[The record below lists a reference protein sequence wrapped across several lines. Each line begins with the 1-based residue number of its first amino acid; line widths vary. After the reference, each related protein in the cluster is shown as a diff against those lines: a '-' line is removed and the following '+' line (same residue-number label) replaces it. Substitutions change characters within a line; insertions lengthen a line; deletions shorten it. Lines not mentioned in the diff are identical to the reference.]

1 MPVRYLALVAISLVA
16 VVLFA
21 STPGNAVTNRPLR
34 VITTFPGLKYDVQN
48 LVCEGDVVETLLP
61 PGVDPHEYSLTP
73 GDITKLQEADLIVS
87 TGHTGFEQKIEELWR
102 SGVIK
107 GVLINVL
114 ELPGI
119 TIFTNPS
126 TGQPDYHMPIY
137 YPLNYIAF
145 VRNVSETLASLNP
158 AASQCYLSRALNVTT
173 RVAGLYVSTPPL
185 RGKAVGDLPY
195 TVYVANWLGLDLAGL
210 IIKEEGLPATPGEL
224 STYQEMMRNGSI
236 AYVLVTVYGST
247 KSTVSTQLENMAAS
261 YGVKV
266 IKLYGAVYP
275 NSILDKLVYVYTQIT
290 NTSLT
295 TATETAHQVTPSGLS
310 WFGVAMI
317 VVAVITLV
325 GLAVYLLV
333 SRK

>member
-1 MPVRYLALVAISLVA
+1 MRYLAIVAISLVV
-16 VVLFA
+16 VVLLA
-21 STPGNAVTNRPLR
+21 SAPGSAATNRTLR

-48 LVCEGDVVETLLP
+48 LVCEGDVVESLLP

-73 GDITKLQEADLIVS
+73 GDIAKLQQADLIVS

-114 ELPGI
+114 EIPGL

-126 TGQPDYHMPIY
+126 TGQPDYHMPTY
-137 YPLNYIAF
+137 YPLNYIAL

-158 AASQCYLSRALNVTT
+158 AASQCYMSRALNVTA
-173 RVAGLYVSTPPL
+173 RVADLYVSTPPL
-185 RGKAVGDLPY
+185 RGKAIGDLPY
-195 TVYVANWLGLDLAGL
+195 TIYVAKWLGLDMVGL
-210 IIKEEGLPATPGEL
+210 VMKEEGLPATPGEL

-236 AYVLVTVYGST
+236 AYVLVTAYGSD
-247 KSTVSTQLENMAAS
+247 SPTVSTQLENMAAS

-266 IKLYGAVYP
+266 IKLYSEVYP
-275 NSILDKLVYVYTQIT
+275 NSILDKLAYVYTQIA

-295 TATETAHQVTPSGLS
+295 TATETVHQITPSGPS
-310 WFGVAMI
+310 WLGVTMI
-317 VVAVITLV
+317 VLAAVVIV

-333 SRK
+333 SRR

>member
-1 MPVRYLALVAISLVA
+1 MRLLAIVAISLVA

-21 STPGNAVTNRPLR
+21 ISPGNAATNRTLR

-48 LVCEGDVVETLLP
+48 LVCEGDVVESLLP

-73 GDITKLQEADLIVS
+73 GDIAKLQQADLIVS

-114 ELPGI
+114 EIPGL

-145 VRNVSETLASLNP
+145 VRNVSGTLASLNP
-158 AASQCYLSRALNVTT
+158 AASQCYMSRALNITA
-173 RVAGLYVSTPPL
+173 RVASLYVSTPPL
-185 RGKAVGDLPY
+185 RGKAIGDLPY
-195 TVYVANWLGLDLAGL
+195 TIYVARWLGLDMVGL
-210 IIKEEGLPATPGEL
+210 VMKEEGLPATPGEL

-236 AYVLVTVYGST
+236 AYVLVTAYGSDSPT
-247 KSTVSTQLENMAAS
+247 ASTQLENMAAS

-266 IKLYGAVYP
+266 IKLYSEVYP
-275 NSILDKLVYVYTQIT
+275 NSILDKLAYVYTQIA

-295 TATETAHQVTPSGLS
+295 TATETAHQITPSGPS
-310 WFGVAMI
+310 WLGVTMI
-317 VVAVITLV
+317 VLAAVVLV

-333 SRK
+333 SRR

>member
-1 MPVRYLALVAISLVA
+1 MRLLAIVAISLVA

-21 STPGNAVTNRPLR
+21 SSPGSAATNRTLR

-48 LVCEGDVVETLLP
+48 LVCEGDVVESLLP

-73 GDITKLQEADLIVS
+73 GDIAKLQQADLIVS

-114 ELPGI
+114 EIPGL

-158 AASQCYLSRALNVTT
+158 AASQCYMSRALNVTAG
-173 RVAGLYVSTPPL
+173 VASLYVSTPPL
-185 RGKAVGDLPY
+185 RGKAIGDLPY
-195 TVYVANWLGLDLAGL
+195 TVYVAKWLGLDMVGL
-210 IIKEEGLPATPGEL
+210 VMKEEGLPATPGEL

-236 AYVLVTVYGST
+236 AYVLVTAYGSG
-247 KSTVSTQLENMAAS
+247 SPTVSTQLENMAAS

-266 IKLYGAVYP
+266 IKLYGEVYP
-275 NSILDKLVYVYTQIT
+275 NSILDKLAYVYTQIA

-295 TATETAHQVTPSGLS
+295 TATETVHQITPSGPS
-310 WFGVAMI
+310 WLGVTMI
-317 VVAVITLV
+317 VLAAVVLV

-333 SRK
+333 SRR

>member
-1 MPVRYLALVAISLVA
+1 MRYLAIVAISLVA
-16 VVLFA
+16 VVLLA
-21 STPGNAVTNRPLR
+21 STPGSAATNRTLR

-48 LVCEGDVVETLLP
+48 LVCEGDVVESLLP

-73 GDITKLQEADLIVS
+73 GDIAKLQQADLIVS

-107 GVLINVL
+107 GVLIDVL
-114 ELPGI
+114 EIPGL

-158 AASQCYLSRALNVTT
+158 AASQCYMSRALNVTA
-173 RVAGLYVSTPPL
+173 RVADLYVSTPPL
-185 RGKAVGDLPY
+185 RGKAIGDLPY
-195 TVYVANWLGLDLAGL
+195 TVYVAKWLGLDMVGL
-210 IIKEEGLPATPGEL
+210 LMKEEGLPATPGEL

-236 AYVLVTVYGST
+236 AYVLVTAYGSGDPT
-247 KSTVSTQLENMAAS
+247 ASTRLENMAAS

-266 IKLYGAVYP
+266 IKLYGAIYP
-275 NSILDKLVYVYTQIT
+275 NSILDKLAYVYTQIA

-295 TATETAHQVTPSGLS
+295 TATETVHQITPSGPS
-310 WFGVAMI
+310 WLGVTMI
-317 VVAVITLV
+317 VLAAVVLV

-333 SRK
+333 SRR

>member
-1 MPVRYLALVAISLVA
+1 VRYLAIVAISLVA
-16 VVLFA
+16 VVLLA
-21 STPGNAVTNRPLR
+21 SAPGSAATNRTIR

-48 LVCEGDVVETLLP
+48 LVCEGDVVESLLP

-73 GDITKLQEADLIVS
+73 GDIAKLQQADLIVS

-114 ELPGI
+114 EIPGL

-145 VRNVSETLASLNP
+145 VRNVSKTLASLNP
-158 AASQCYLSRALNVTT
+158 AASQCYMSRALNVTAH
-173 RVAGLYVSTPPL
+173 VASLYVSTPPL
-185 RGKAVGDLPY
+185 RGKAIGDLPY
-195 TVYVANWLGLDLAGL
+195 TVYVAKWLGLDMVGL
-210 IIKEEGLPATPGEL
+210 VMKEEGLPATPGEL

-236 AYVLVTVYGST
+236 AYVLVTAYGSGNPT
-247 KSTVSTQLENMAAS
+247 ASARLESVAAS

-266 IKLYGAVYP
+266 IKLYGAIYP
-275 NSILDKLVYVYTQIT
+275 NSILDKLAYVYTQIA

-295 TATETAHQVTPSGLS
+295 TATETVHEITPSGPS
-310 WFGVAMI
+310 WLGVIMI
-317 VVAVITLV
+317 VLAAVVLV

-333 SRK
+333 SRR